1 MNRLITLA
9 SDRLFIITST
19 PTMSELNWK
28 ILSSTYIH
36 KGPWATLRSDK
47 CEMPDGTI
55 VDDYYVLEYP
65 NWANAVALTEDNKI
79 LMVRQYRH
87 AANIV
92 SLEIPGGVIEDGENP
107 EEGMRRE
114 LLEETGYAFNNVEL
128 ISTVYANP
136 STANNKTFCYLAKGG
151 KKVQEQ
157 KLDEHERI
165 IVEEYTIAEVKQ
177 LLANNKIAQALHCT
191 GLFYALMKLGEL

>member
-1 MNRLITLA
+1 MT
-9 SDRLFIITST
+9 
-19 PTMSELNWK
+19 ELNWK
-28 ILSSTYIH
+28 ICSSTYIH

-47 CEMPDGTI
+47 CEMPDGRI
-55 VDDYYVLEYP
+55 VEQYYVLEYP
-65 NWANAVALTEDNKI
+65 NWANAVALTEDNKVI
-79 LMVRQYRH
+79 MVRQYRH

-92 SLEIPGGVIEDGENP
+92 SLEIPGGVIEDGEDP
-107 EEGMRRE
+107 EAGMLRE
-114 LLEETGYAFNNVEL
+114 LLEETGYQFDSIEL

-136 STANNKTFCYLAKGG
+136 STANNKTYCYLAKGG

-157 KLDEHERI
+157 SLDEHEEL

-177 LLANNKIAQALHCT
+177 LLADNKIAQALHCT

>member
-1 MNRLITLA
+1 ML
-9 SDRLFIITST
+9 ST
-19 PTMSELNWK
+19 NILTTPMSELNLK
-28 ILSSTYIH
+28 TLSSTYIH

-47 CEMPDGTI
+47 CEMPDGRI
-55 VDDYYVLEYP
+55 VEQYYVLEYP

-87 AANIV
+87 AAGIV

-114 LLEETGYAFNNVEL
+114 LLEETGYRFTDIEL

-136 STANNKTFCYLAKGG
+136 STANNRTFCYLAKGG
-151 KKVQEQ
+151 VKVQDQ
-157 KLDEHERI
+157 SLDEHEEL
-165 IVEEYTIAEVKQ
+165 IVEEYTIAEVKL
-177 LLANNKIAQALHCT
+177 LLADNKIAQALHCT
-191 GLFYALMKLGEL
+191 GLFYALTKLGEL

>member
-1 MNRLITLA
+1 MT
-9 SDRLFIITST
+9 
-19 PTMSELNWK
+19 ELNWK
-28 ILSSTYIH
+28 TCSSTYIH

-47 CEMPDGTI
+47 CEMPDGRI
-55 VDDYYVLEYP
+55 VEQYYVLEYP
-65 NWANAVALTEDNKI
+65 NWANAVALTEDNKVI
-79 LMVRQYRH
+79 MVRQYRH

-92 SLEIPGGVIEDGENP
+92 SLEIPGGVIEDGEDP
-107 EEGMRRE
+107 EAGMLRE
-114 LLEETGYAFNNVEL
+114 LLEETGYEFDSIEL

-157 KLDEHERI
+157 SLDEHEEL

-177 LLANNKIAQALHCT
+177 LLADNKIAQALHCT

>member
-1 MNRLITLA
+1 MT
-9 SDRLFIITST
+9 
-19 PTMSELNWK
+19 ELNWK
-28 ILSSTYIH
+28 TCSSTYIH

-47 CEMPDGTI
+47 CEMPDGRI
-55 VDDYYVLEYP
+55 VEQYYVLEYP
-65 NWANAVALTEDNKI
+65 NWANAVALTEDNKVI
-79 LMVRQYRH
+79 MVRQYRH

-92 SLEIPGGVIEDGENP
+92 SLEIPGGVIEDGEDP
-107 EEGMRRE
+107 EAGMLRE
-114 LLEETGYAFNNVEL
+114 LLEETGYEFDSIEL

-157 KLDEHERI
+157 SLDEHEEL

-177 LLANNKIAQALHCT
+177 LLADNKIAQALHCT
-191 GLFYALMKLGEL
+191 GLFYALIKLGEL

>member
-1 MNRLITLA
+1 MT
-9 SDRLFIITST
+9 
-19 PTMSELNWK
+19 ELNWK
-28 ILSSTYIH
+28 TCSSTYIH

-47 CEMPDGTI
+47 CEMPDGRI
-55 VDDYYVLEYP
+55 VEQYYVLEYP
-65 NWANAVALTEDNKI
+65 NWANAVALTEDNKVI
-79 LMVRQYRH
+79 MVRQYRH

-92 SLEIPGGVIEDGENP
+92 SLEIPGGVIEDGADP
-107 EEGMRRE
+107 EAGMLRE
-114 LLEETGYAFNNVEL
+114 LLEETGYEFDTIEL

-157 KLDEHERI
+157 QLDEHEEL

-177 LLANNKIAQALHCT
+177 LLADNKLAQALHCT